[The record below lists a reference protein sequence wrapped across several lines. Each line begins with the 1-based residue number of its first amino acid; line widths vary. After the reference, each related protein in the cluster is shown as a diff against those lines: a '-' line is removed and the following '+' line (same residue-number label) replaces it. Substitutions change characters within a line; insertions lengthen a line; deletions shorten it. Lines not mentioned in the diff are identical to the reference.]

1 MKEKS
6 TSLNHEYLVEQVK
19 EIQAVGV
26 KEKKLTLG
34 QRLVI
39 ATIRDL
45 VVHLIEG
52 KSFEESYQMAESVG
66 QVTEGTKVMLG
77 VNGWLRTFNLEE
89 NFYFSSEDLECE
101 LTQIAGR
108 DTDKGMTHFQSLSS
122 KWRLTGL
129 REKDMN
135 GKEGMTGQE
144 RIVLLQQALI
154 SGKLG
159 IKFFNEQILSCGS
172 GLGPVITGKKL

>member
-1 MKEKS
+1 M
-6 TSLNHEYLVEQVK
+6 
-19 EIQAVGV
+19 
-26 KEKKLTLG
+26 
-34 QRLVI
+34 
-39 ATIRDL
+39 
-45 VVHLIEG
+45 VV
-52 KSFEESYQMAESVG
+52 
-66 QVTEGTKVMLG
+66 
-77 VNGWLRTFNLEE
+77 
-89 NFYFSSEDLECE
+89 YFSSEDLECE